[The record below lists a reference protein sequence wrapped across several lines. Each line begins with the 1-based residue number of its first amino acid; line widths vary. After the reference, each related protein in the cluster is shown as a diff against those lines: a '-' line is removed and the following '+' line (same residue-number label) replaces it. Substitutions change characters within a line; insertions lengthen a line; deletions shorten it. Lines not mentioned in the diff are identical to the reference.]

1 MRDPNTLR
9 RLVET
14 VTALPGFTADIGTR
28 VLAVEPGY
36 VEMALD
42 RRPSLLQAN
51 GFFHGG
57 IVAGLADHAA
67 GGAVTTALPPDRFAV
82 TINLQVSYLSPA
94 NGQSLVARARSM
106 RIGGTIGVAQVE
118 VVTVS
123 DGREE
128 TCALAT
134 VTLRSVEMPTRVALR
149 PEGRSCG

>member
-36 VEMALD
+36 VELALD
-42 RRPSLLQAN
+42 RRPGLLQAN

-57 IVAGLADHAA
+57 VVAGLADHAA
-67 GGAVTTALPPDRFAV
+67 GGVVTTALPPDRIAV
-82 TINLQVSYLSPA
+82 TVNLQVSYLSPA
-94 NGQSLVARARSM
+94 NGQSLVARARSVRM
-106 RIGGTIGVAQVE
+106 GGTIGVAQVE

-123 DGREE
+123 EGRED

-134 VTLRSVEMPTRVALR
+134 VTLRSVEMPTRLGPR
-149 PEGRSCG
+149 T